1 MVAPFYLWDL
11 SHGLRIVNDWQN
23 YTGMIYMAVFPS
35 FISYLLFN
43 RGVQLIGSARAGQS
57 THLLPIFGSF
67 MAVMFLGE
75 SFHLYHLIGVVL
87 IGAGILLAQLKASP
101 ISVRSWRS

>member
-1 MVAPFYLWDL
+1 MLL
-11 SHGLRIVNDWQN
+11 KEIV
-23 YTGMIYMAVFPS
+23 YMAVFPS

-43 RGVQLIGSARAGQS
+43 RGVQLIGSVRAGQS
-57 THLLPIFGSF
+57 THLMPIFGSV

-87 IGAGILLAQLKASP
+87 IGTGILLAQLKARPS
-101 ISVRSWRS
+101 SS